1 MKELF
6 LSECRRFRTLALV
19 AAAVLLV
26 ILQLTIRMANP
37 LQQRWQAQL
46 VMMLPIAAIG
56 LAFAVVQ
63 FNGYRQ
69 PSRWLWLMHRP
80 LARGRIFGALAL
92 ASLVLLSVAVGLPLL
107 LALAGTDYF
116 TGDTVDTRHYLIPL
130 HLLITSYT
138 AWLGGCYLMLCGR
151 RSAFVVLF
159 VPAALAW
166 HLASGGA
173 LLAPEAIGLALM
185 AALAYTAF
193 KPDRTGPPAGA
204 GAHLATAIPLV
215 LGFYLLMLWG
225 GSTAFQAGQM
235 LLGVNPL
242 NSRVAPVGG
251 YRELVRAS
259 GNDNLQRALAASSDP
274 RAAHWRRQLALLE
287 VGKVQPEGRDHPVR
301 GAIANLD
308 TTQWGD
314 PKRNIAWT
322 FNHDRMLYEGRD
334 MHTDAPRGW
343 FGMGGVGDL
352 RPFDSPA
359 LIVGKFFMTEQGLLQ
374 LDSESGR
381 ADTLVT
387 VRGAEKLTGGVQEV
401 GRQPFLLTNQRL
413 IAFRRPAP
421 GAAQARAPAALEE
434 LYSVPLPGPFGD
446 LNRVDVA
453 RLLDGTLLSFNFG
466 RRMVNGETGS
476 RQQVLFVDALGRA
489 TPVASR
495 LVKHD
500 FPLLFEHKDWWL
512 SPVANA
518 VVTLPE
524 RLLDK
529 GLIEDAPGTPVQARP
544 PAVVAAALAAA
555 LLSAALAAWRL
566 RRSGGPCQPMRYRLA
581 WTVAALVLGP
591 PCAAALWV
599 LAPRA
604 IPAAA
609 AAAEA
614 RATHPVPAAA

>member
-6 LSECRRFRTLALV
+6 LSECRRFRTLSLV

-26 ILQLTIRMANP
+26 LLQLAIRMADP
-37 LQQRWQAQL
+37 LQQRWQVQMIMFLA
-46 VMMLPIAAIG
+46 IAAMG

-92 ASLVLLSVAVGLPLL
+92 ASLVLLGVAVGLPAL
-107 LALAGTDYF
+107 LAVAGTDYF
-116 TGDTVDTRHYLIPL
+116 TGDTIDTRHYLIPL
-130 HLLITSYT
+130 HLLLASYT
-138 AWLGGCYLMLCGR
+138 AWLAGCYLVLCGR

-159 VPAALAW
+159 VPSVLVL
-166 HLASGGA
+166 HLASGAA
-173 LLAPEAIGLALM
+173 LLAPAAIGLALM

-193 KPDRTGPPAGA
+193 RPNRTGPPAGP
-204 GAHLATAIPLV
+204 GAHLASAIPLV

-225 GSTAFQAGQM
+225 GSTVFQVGQM

-242 NSRVAPVGG
+242 NSKVAPAGG
-251 YRELVRAS
+251 YRELVRS
-259 GNDNLQRALAASSDP
+259 PGGDNLQRALALSSDP

-287 VGKVQPEGRDHPVR
+287 VGKIEPQGREHPVR

-308 TTQWGD
+308 ATQWRDG
-314 PKRNIAWT
+314 KRNIAWT

-343 FGMGGVGDL
+343 FGMGGMGDL
-352 RPFDSPA
+352 RPFDSPP
-359 LIVGKFFMTEQGLLQ
+359 LIVMKSFMTQQRLFGI
-374 LDSESGR
+374 DSESGR
-381 ADTLVT
+381 APTLLT
-387 VRGAEKLTGGVQEV
+387 VSGAEKMTGGVQEV
-401 GRQPFLLTNQRL
+401 GRQPFVLTNQRL
-413 IAFRRPAP
+413 IAFRRQAS
-421 GAAQARAPAALEE
+421 AQAPLEE
-434 LYSVPLPGPFGD
+434 AYSVPLPGPFGD
-446 LNRVDVA
+446 LNRIDVA

-476 RQQVLFVDALGRA
+476 RQQVLFVDAAGHA

-495 LVKHD
+495 LVGHD

-518 VVTLPE
+518 VMTLPE
-524 RLLDK
+524 RLLDR
-529 GLIEDAPGTPVQARP
+529 GLIEDAPGTPVGARP
-544 PAVVAAALAAA
+544 PAVVAAALVAA
-555 LLSAALAAWRL
+555 LLSAVLAAWRL
-566 RRSGGPCQPMRYRLA
+566 QGQPMRYRLA

-604 IPAAA
+604 IPASTAA
-609 AAAEA
+609 VETQGA
-614 RATHPVPAAA
+614 PIPAA

>member
-6 LSECRRFRTLALV
+6 LSECRRFRTLSLV

-26 ILQLTIRMANP
+26 LLQLAIRMADP
-37 LQQRWQAQL
+37 LQQRWQVQMIMFLA
-46 VMMLPIAAIG
+46 IAAMG

-92 ASLVLLSVAVGLPLL
+92 ASLVLLGVAVGLPAL
-107 LALAGTDYF
+107 LAVAGTDYF
-116 TGDTVDTRHYLIPL
+116 TGDTIDTRHYLIPL
-130 HLLITSYT
+130 HLLLASYT
-138 AWLGGCYLMLCGR
+138 AWLAGCYLVLCGR

-159 VPAALAW
+159 VPSVLVL
-166 HLASGGA
+166 HLASGAA
-173 LLAPEAIGLALM
+173 LLAPAAIGLALM

-193 KPDRTGPPAGA
+193 RPNRTGPPAGP
-204 GAHLATAIPLV
+204 GAHLASAIPLV

-225 GSTAFQAGQM
+225 GSTVFQVGQM

-242 NSRVAPVGG
+242 NSKVAPAGG
-251 YRELVRAS
+251 YRELVRS
-259 GNDNLQRALAASSDP
+259 PGGDNLQRALALSSDP

-287 VGKVQPEGRDHPVR
+287 VGKIEPQGREHPVR

-308 TTQWGD
+308 ATQWRDG
-314 PKRNIAWT
+314 KRNIAWT

-343 FGMGGVGDL
+343 FGMGGMGDL
-352 RPFDSPA
+352 RPFDSPP
-359 LIVGKFFMTEQGLLQ
+359 LILMKSFMTQQRLFGI
-374 LDSESGR
+374 DSESGR
-381 ADTLVT
+381 APTLLT
-387 VRGAEKLTGGVQEV
+387 VSGAEKMTGGVQEV
-401 GRQPFLLTNQRL
+401 GRQPFVLTNQRL
-413 IAFRRPAP
+413 IAFRRQAS
-421 GAAQARAPAALEE
+421 AQVPLEE
-434 LYSVPLPGPFGD
+434 AYSVPLPGPFGD
-446 LNRVDVA
+446 LNRIDVA

-476 RQQVLFVDALGRA
+476 RQQVLFVDAAGHA

-495 LVKHD
+495 LVGHD

-518 VVTLPE
+518 VMTLPE
-524 RLLDK
+524 RLLDR
-529 GLIEDAPGTPVQARP
+529 GLIEDAPGTPVGARP
-544 PAVVAAALAAA
+544 PAVVAAALVAA
-555 LLSAALAAWRL
+555 LLSAVLAAWRL
-566 RRSGGPCQPMRYRLA
+566 QGQPMRYRLA

-604 IPAAA
+604 IPASTAA
-609 AAAEA
+609 VETQGA
-614 RATHPVPAAA
+614 PIPAAA

>member
-6 LSECRRFRTLALV
+6 LSECRRFRTLSLV

-26 ILQLTIRMANP
+26 LLQLAIRMADP
-37 LQQRWQAQL
+37 LQQRWQVQMIMFLA
-46 VMMLPIAAIG
+46 IAAMG

-92 ASLVLLSVAVGLPLL
+92 ASLVLLGVAVGLPAL
-107 LALAGTDYF
+107 LAVAGTDYF
-116 TGDTVDTRHYLIPL
+116 TGDTIDTRHYLIPL
-130 HLLITSYT
+130 HLLLASYT
-138 AWLGGCYLMLCGR
+138 AWLAGCYLVLCGR

-159 VPAALAW
+159 VPSVLVL
-166 HLASGGA
+166 HLASGAA
-173 LLAPEAIGLALM
+173 LLAPAAIGLALM

-193 KPDRTGPPAGA
+193 RPNRTGPPAGP
-204 GAHLATAIPLV
+204 GAHLASAIPLV

-225 GSTAFQAGQM
+225 GSTVFQVGQM

-242 NSRVAPVGG
+242 NSKVAPAGG
-251 YRELVRAS
+251 YRELVRS
-259 GNDNLQRALAASSDP
+259 PGGDNLQRALALSSDP

-287 VGKVQPEGRDHPVR
+287 VGKIEPQGREHPVR

-308 TTQWGD
+308 ATQWRDG
-314 PKRNIAWT
+314 KRNIAWT

-343 FGMGGVGDL
+343 FGMGGMGDL
-352 RPFDSPA
+352 RPFDSPP
-359 LIVGKFFMTEQGLLQ
+359 LIVMKSFMTQQRLFGI
-374 LDSESGR
+374 DSESGR
-381 ADTLVT
+381 APTLLT
-387 VRGAEKLTGGVQEV
+387 VSGAEKMTGGVQEV
-401 GRQPFLLTNQRL
+401 GRQPFVLTNQRL
-413 IAFRRPAP
+413 IAFRRQAS
-421 GAAQARAPAALEE
+421 AQAPLEE
-434 LYSVPLPGPFGD
+434 AYSVPLPGPFGD
-446 LNRVDVA
+446 LNRIDVA

-476 RQQVLFVDALGRA
+476 RQQVLFVDAAGHA

-495 LVKHD
+495 LVGHD
-500 FPLLFEHKDWWL
+500 FPLLFEHKDWWP

-518 VVTLPE
+518 VMTLPE
-524 RLLDK
+524 RLLDR
-529 GLIEDAPGTPVQARP
+529 GLIEDAPGTPVGARP
-544 PAVVAAALAAA
+544 PAVVAAALVAA
-555 LLSAALAAWRL
+555 LLSAVLAAWRL
-566 RRSGGPCQPMRYRLA
+566 QGQPMRYRLA

-604 IPAAA
+604 IPASTAA
-609 AAAEA
+609 VETQGA
-614 RATHPVPAAA
+614 PIPAAA

>member
-6 LSECRRFRTLALV
+6 LSECRRFRTLSLV

-26 ILQLTIRMANP
+26 LLQLAIRMADP
-37 LQQRWQAQL
+37 LQQRWQVQMIMFLA
-46 VMMLPIAAIG
+46 IAAMG

-92 ASLVLLSVAVGLPLL
+92 ASLVLLGVAVGLPAL
-107 LALAGTDYF
+107 LAVAGTDYF
-116 TGDTVDTRHYLIPL
+116 TGDTIDTRHYLIPL
-130 HLLITSYT
+130 HLLLASYT
-138 AWLGGCYLMLCGR
+138 AWLAGCYLVLCGR

-159 VPAALAW
+159 VPSVLVL
-166 HLASGGA
+166 HLASGAA
-173 LLAPEAIGLALM
+173 LLAPAAIGLALM

-193 KPDRTGPPAGA
+193 RPNRTGPPAGP
-204 GAHLATAIPLV
+204 GAHLASAIPLV

-225 GSTAFQAGQM
+225 GSTVFQVGQM

-242 NSRVAPVGG
+242 NSKVAPAGG
-251 YRELVRAS
+251 YRELVRS
-259 GNDNLQRALAASSDP
+259 PGGDNLQRALALSSDP

-287 VGKVQPEGRDHPVR
+287 VGKIEPQGREHPVR

-308 TTQWGD
+308 ATQWRDG
-314 PKRNIAWT
+314 KRNITWT

-343 FGMGGVGDL
+343 FGMGGMGDL
-352 RPFDSPA
+352 RPFDSPP
-359 LIVGKFFMTEQGLLQ
+359 LIVMKSFMTQQRLFGI
-374 LDSESGR
+374 DSESGR
-381 ADTLVT
+381 APTLLT
-387 VRGAEKLTGGVQEV
+387 VSGAEKMTGGVQEV
-401 GRQPFLLTNQRL
+401 GRQPFVLTNQRL
-413 IAFRRPAP
+413 IAFRRQAS
-421 GAAQARAPAALEE
+421 AQAPLEE
-434 LYSVPLPGPFGD
+434 AYSVPLPGPFGD
-446 LNRVDVA
+446 LNRIDVA

-476 RQQVLFVDALGRA
+476 RQQVLFVDAAGHA

-495 LVKHD
+495 LVGHD

-518 VVTLPE
+518 VMTLPE
-524 RLLDK
+524 RLLDR
-529 GLIEDAPGTPVQARP
+529 GLIEDAPGTPVGARP
-544 PAVVAAALAAA
+544 PAVVAAALVAA
-555 LLSAALAAWRL
+555 LLSAVLAAWRL
-566 RRSGGPCQPMRYRLA
+566 QGQPMRYRLA

-604 IPAAA
+604 IPASTAA
-609 AAAEA
+609 VETQGA
-614 RATHPVPAAA
+614 PIPAAA

>member
-6 LSECRRFRTLALV
+6 LSECRRFRNLALV

-26 ILQLTIRMANP
+26 LLQLALRMANP
-37 LQQRWQAQL
+37 LQQRWQLQMMMFLAIA
-46 VMMLPIAAIG
+46 VMG

-92 ASLVLLSVAVGLPLL
+92 ASLILLTVAVGLPGL
-107 LALAGTDYF
+107 LAVAGADYY
-116 TGDTVDTRHYLIPL
+116 TGDTVDARHYLIPL
-130 HLLITSYT
+130 HLLLASYT
-138 AWLGGCYLMLCGR
+138 AWLAGCYLTLCGR

-159 VPAALAW
+159 VPSVLVL
-166 HLASGGA
+166 HLASGAA
-173 LLAPEAIGLALM
+173 LLAPAVIGLAAM

-193 KPDRTGPPAGA
+193 QPDRTAPPAGA

-215 LGFYLLMLWG
+215 LGFYLLMLWS
-225 GSTAFQAGQM
+225 GSTVFQVGQM

-242 NSRVAPVGG
+242 NSKVAPAGG
-251 YRELVRAS
+251 YRELVRSS
-259 GNDNLQRALAASSDP
+259 GGDNLQRALAVSSDP

-287 VGKVQPEGRDHPVR
+287 VGKVQPQGREHPVR
-301 GAIANLD
+301 GQIANLD
-308 TTQWGD
+308 VTQWGD
-314 PKRNIAWT
+314 SKRNIMWT

-343 FGMGGVGDL
+343 FGVGGVGDL
-352 RPFDSPA
+352 RPFDSPP
-359 LIVGKFFMTEQGLLQ
+359 LIVVKSFMTQQRLFGVE
-374 LDSESGR
+374 SESGR
-381 ADTLVT
+381 TYTLFAVS
-387 VRGAEKLTGGVQEV
+387 GAEKLTGGVQEV
-401 GRQPFLLTNQRL
+401 GRQPFVLTNQRL
-413 IAFRRPAP
+413 IAFRRQATPQAP
-421 GAAQARAPAALEE
+421 LEE
-434 LYSVPLPGPFGD
+434 AYSLPLPGPFGD

-466 RRMVNGETGS
+466 RRMVDGETGS
-476 RQQVLFVDALGRA
+476 RQQVLFVDALVRV

-495 LVKHD
+495 LVEHD
-500 FPLLFEHKDWWL
+500 FPLLFEHKHWWL

-518 VVTLPE
+518 VLTLPE
-524 RLLDK
+524 RLLDR

-566 RRSGGPCQPMRYRLA
+566 RSQPMRYRLA

-609 AAAEA
+609 PAAEPQRAPVTAAA
-614 RATHPVPAAA
+614 

>member
-6 LSECRRFRTLALV
+6 LSECRRFRTLSLV

-26 ILQLTIRMANP
+26 LLQLAIRMADP
-37 LQQRWQAQL
+37 LQQRWQLQMIMFLA
-46 VMMLPIAAIG
+46 IAAMG

-92 ASLVLLSVAVGLPLL
+92 ASLVLLGVAVGLPAL
-107 LALAGTDYF
+107 LAVAGTDYF
-116 TGDTVDTRHYLIPL
+116 TGDTIDTRHYLIPL
-130 HLLITSYT
+130 HLLLASYT
-138 AWLGGCYLMLCGR
+138 AWLAGCYLVLCGR

-159 VPAALAW
+159 VPSVLVL
-166 HLASGGA
+166 HLASGAA
-173 LLAPEAIGLALM
+173 LLAPAAIGLALM

-193 KPDRTGPPAGA
+193 RPDRTGPPAGA
-204 GAHLATAIPLV
+204 SAHLATAVPLV

-225 GSTAFQAGQM
+225 GSTMFQVGQM

-242 NSRVAPVGG
+242 NSKVAPSGG
-251 YRELVRAS
+251 YRELVRS
-259 GNDNLQRALAASSDP
+259 PGGDNLQRALALSSDP

-287 VGKVQPEGRDHPVR
+287 VGKIEPQGREHPVR

-308 TTQWGD
+308 ATQWRDG
-314 PKRNIAWT
+314 KRNIAWT

-343 FGMGGVGDL
+343 FGMGGAGDL
-352 RPFDSPA
+352 RPFDSPP
-359 LIVGKFFMTEQGLLQ
+359 LIVMKSFMTQQRLFGI
-374 LDSESGR
+374 DSESGR
-381 ADTLVT
+381 APTLLT
-387 VRGAEKLTGGVQEV
+387 VSGTEKMTGGVQEV
-401 GRQPFLLTNQRL
+401 GRQPFVLTNQRL
-413 IAFRRPAP
+413 ISFRRQAS
-421 GAAQARAPAALEE
+421 AQAPLEE
-434 LYSVPLPGPFGD
+434 AWSVPLPGPFGD

-476 RQQVLFVDALGRA
+476 RQQVLFVDAVGHA

-495 LVKHD
+495 LVEHD

-518 VVTLPE
+518 VMTLPE
-524 RLLDK
+524 RLLDR
-529 GLIEDAPGTPVQARP
+529 GLIEDAPGTPVGARP
-544 PAVVAAALAAA
+544 PAVVAAALVAA

-566 RRSGGPCQPMRYRLA
+566 RQQPIRYRLA

-604 IPAAA
+604 NLASTAAVETQGAPIPAAA
-609 AAAEA
+609 
-614 RATHPVPAAA
+614 

>member
-6 LSECRRFRTLALV
+6 LSECRRFRPLSLV

-26 ILQLTIRMANP
+26 LLQLAIRTADP
-37 LQQRWQAQL
+37 LQQRWQVQMIMFLA
-46 VMMLPIAAIG
+46 IAAMG
-56 LAFAVVQ
+56 LGFAVVQ

-92 ASLVLLSVAVGLPLL
+92 ASLVVLGVAVGLPAL
-107 LALAGTDYF
+107 LAVAGTDYF
-116 TGDTVDTRHYLIPL
+116 TGGTIDTRHYLIPL
-130 HLLITSYT
+130 HLLLASYT
-138 AWLGGCYLMLCGR
+138 AWLAGCYLVLCGR
-151 RSAFVVLF
+151 RGAFVVLF
-159 VPAALAW
+159 VPSVLVL
-166 HLASGGA
+166 HLASGAA
-173 LLAPEAIGLALM
+173 LLAPAAISLALM

-193 KPDRTGPPAGA
+193 RPDRTGPPAGA
-204 GAHLATAIPLV
+204 GAQLSSAIPLV

-225 GSTAFQAGQM
+225 GSTVFQVGQM

-242 NSRVAPVGG
+242 NSKVAPAGG
-251 YRELVRAS
+251 YRELVRS
-259 GNDNLQRALAASSDP
+259 PGGDNLQRALAVSSDP

-287 VGKVQPEGRDHPVR
+287 VGKVEPQGREHPVR
-301 GAIANLD
+301 GQIANLD
-308 TTQWGD
+308 VTQWGD
-314 PKRNIAWT
+314 TKRNTMWT

-352 RPFDSPA
+352 RPFDSPP
-359 LIVGKFFMTEQGLLQ
+359 LIVVKSFMTQQRLFG

-381 ADTLVT
+381 AHTLFT
-387 VRGAEKLTGGVQEV
+387 VSGAEKLTGGVQEV
-401 GRQPFLLTNQRL
+401 GRQPFVLTNQRL
-413 IAFRRPAP
+413 IAFRRQTT
-421 GAAQARAPAALEE
+421 AQAPLEE
-434 LYSVPLPGPFGD
+434 AYSVPLPGPFGD
-446 LNRVDVA
+446 LARVDVA

-476 RQQVLFVDALGRA
+476 RQQVLFVDAAGHA

-495 LVKHD
+495 LIKHD

-518 VVTLPE
+518 VMTLPE
-524 RLLDK
+524 RLLDR
-529 GLIEDAPGTPVQARP
+529 GLIEDTPGTPLGARP
-544 PAVVAAALAAA
+544 PAVVAAALVAA

-566 RRSGGPCQPMRYRLA
+566 RKQPVRYRLA

-604 IPAAA
+604 IPASTAA
-609 AAAEA
+609 VEA
-614 RATHPVPAAA
+614 QGAPIPAAA